1 MSVLDHP
8 VDILVLNKT
17 KVKVVII
24 LYLHHGL
31 ETDLISFSFSAP
43 KLQICKFR
51 FSFVL
56 GFSVFVFST
65 AVSFSV
71 LIRFWPIIV
80 FGTVRRG
87 KKTSSPA
94 DCKPSRIFCV
104 QPLNGARL

>member
-31 ETDLISFSFSAP
+31 ETDLISFAFSAP

-56 GFSVFVFST
+56 RFSFSALQFRFRSVFGPL
-65 AVSFSV
+65 SFSAQSEAE
-71 LIRFWPIIV
+71 
-80 FGTVRRG
+80 RR
-87 KKTSSPA
+87 
-94 DCKPSRIFCV
+94 
-104 QPLNGARL
+104 LRLLQTTNRPEYFVYNR